1 MFRANASKYQTVNK
15 RDMSNQKKIR
25 VLCVDDHPL
34 IREGIAIVINSQ
46 VDRQVAAQASTG
58 QEGIKYLCEYAPD
71 VTLMD
76 LHLPDMSGI
85 DAMIAIYAKV
95 PNARIIVLT
104 MFEGVAETQRALAS
118 GARSYMLKSTPP
130 ADMADIIRKVYEG
143 KRRIPTVVAV
153 RLAEHFSDEALTERE
168 IEVLRHVSAGNSNR
182 IIAVQL
188 NLSEHTINGHIKN
201 ILSKLG
207 ANDRTHAVSIG
218 LRRGLL
224 REFRFAKMLHAKLLP
239 ECSGPR

>member
-46 VDRQVAAQASTG
+46 VDLQVAAQASTG
-58 QEGIKYLCEYAPD
+58 QEGIKYFCEYAPD

-85 DAMIAIYAKV
+85 DAMIAICAKV
-95 PNARIIVLT
+95 ANARIIVLT
-104 MFEGVAETQRALAS
+104 MSEGVAEIQRALAS

-143 KRRIPTVVAV
+143 KRPIPTVVAV
-153 RLAEHFSDEALTERE
+153 QLAEHFSDDALTERE
-168 IEVLRHVSAGNSNR
+168 IEVLRHVSAGNSNK

-188 NLSEHTINGHIKN
+188 NLSVNTIKGHIKN

-224 REFRFAKMLHAKLLP
+224 RE
-239 ECSGPR
+239 

>member
-1 MFRANASKYQTVNK
+1 
-15 RDMSNQKKIR
+15 MSNQKKIR

-46 VDRQVAAQASTG
+46 VDMQVAAQASTG
-58 QEGIKYLCEYAPD
+58 QEGIKYFYEYAPD

-95 PNARIIVLT
+95 ANARIIVLT
-104 MFEGVAETQRALAS
+104 LFEGVAEIKRALAS
-118 GARSYMLKSTPP
+118 GARSYILKSTSP
-130 ADMADIIRKVYEG
+130 ADMADIIRKVYDG
-143 KRRIPTVVAV
+143 KRPIPTVVAV
-153 RLAEHFSDEALTERE
+153 RLAEHLSDEALTERE
-168 IEVLRHVSAGNSNR
+168 IEVLRHVSAGNSNK

-188 NLSEHTINGHIKN
+188 NLSEHTIKGHIKN

-224 REFRFAKMLHAKLLP
+224 RE
-239 ECSGPR
+239 

>member
-1 MFRANASKYQTVNK
+1 MIAFPPSPANASKYQTVNK

-34 IREGIAIVINSQ
+34 IREGIAIAINSQ
-46 VDRQVAAQASTG
+46 VDMQVAAQASTG
-58 QEGIKYLCEYAPD
+58 QEGIKYFSEYAPD
-71 VTLMD
+71 VVLMD
-76 LHLPDMSGI
+76 LHLPDMTGI
-85 DAMIAIYAKV
+85 DAMIAIYTKV
-95 PNARIIVLT
+95 ANARIIVLT
-104 MFEGVAETQRALAS
+104 MFEGVAEIQRALAS

-130 ADMADIIRKVYEG
+130 ADMADIIRKVYAG
-143 KRRIPTVVAV
+143 KRPIPTVVAV

-168 IEVLRHVSAGNSNR
+168 IEVLRHVSAGNSNK

-188 NLSEHTINGHIKN
+188 NLSVNTIKGHIKN

-224 REFRFAKMLHAKLLP
+224 RE
-239 ECSGPR
+239 

>member
-1 MFRANASKYQTVNK
+1 
-15 RDMSNQKKIR
+15 MSNQKKIR
-25 VLCVDDHPL
+25 ILCVDDHPL
-34 IREGIAIVINSQ
+34 IREGIAIAVNSQ
-46 VDRQVAAQASTG
+46 MDMEVVAQASNG
-58 QEGIKYLCEYAPD
+58 REAIEYVCEYAPD

-85 DAMIAIYAKV
+85 DAMIAIHAKAA
-95 PNARIIVLT
+95 NARIIVLT
-104 MFEGVAETQRALAS
+104 MFEGVAEIQRALAS

-143 KRRIPTVVAV
+143 KRPIPTVVAV

-168 IEVLRHVSAGNSNR
+168 IEVLRHVSAGNSDK

-188 NLSEHTINGHIKN
+188 NLSVHTIKGHIKN
-201 ILSKLG
+201 ILSKLR

-224 REFRFAKMLHAKLLP
+224 RE
-239 ECSGPR
+239 

>member
-1 MFRANASKYQTVNK
+1 
-15 RDMSNQKKIR
+15 MSNQKKIR

-34 IREGIAIVINSQ
+34 IREGIAIAVNSQ
-46 VDRQVAAQASTG
+46 MDMQVVAQASNG
-58 QEGIKYLCEYAPD
+58 REAIEYVCEYAPD

-95 PNARIIVLT
+95 AHARIIVLT
-104 MFEGVAETQRALAS
+104 MCEGVGEIQRALAS

-130 ADMADIIRKVYEG
+130 ADMAEIIRKVYEG
-143 KRRIPTVVAV
+143 KRPIPTVVAV

-168 IEVLRHVSAGNSNR
+168 IEVLRHVSAGNSNK

-188 NLSEHTINGHIKN
+188 NLSVHTIKAHMKN

-224 REFRFAKMLHAKLLP
+224 HE
-239 ECSGPR
+239 